1 MHLCLWSRWDIIL
14 ASRAG
19 RTIIL
24 TTHLMEEAQALCQ
37 RVAIMINGR
46 LACIGTPQ
54 HLKSLYED
62 NHAVAARLLADIIL
76 TVS

>member
-1 MHLCLWSRWDIIL
+1 
-14 ASRAG
+14 
-19 RTIIL
+19 
-24 TTHLMEEAQALCQ
+24 MEEAQALCQ

-62 NHAVAARLLADIIL
+62 NHAVAAN
-76 TVS
+76 